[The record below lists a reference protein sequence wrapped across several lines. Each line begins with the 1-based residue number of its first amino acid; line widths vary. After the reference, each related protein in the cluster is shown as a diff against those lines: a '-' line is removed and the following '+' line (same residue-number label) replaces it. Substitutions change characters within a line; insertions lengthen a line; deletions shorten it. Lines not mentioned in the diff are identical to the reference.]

1 MFDNRK
7 TSSTTVHLEFL
18 SSSRLIVKLTMAKPF
33 KPLTNLFLCV
43 LPVVD
48 LFLAR
53 VIANNQPSCFW
64 LATQVGTVEIPVAAP
79 KAVAGFFD
87 WQGAIATGRCYQ
99 GLLKT

>member
-1 MFDNRK
+1 MFDNNK

-43 LPVVD
+43 PPVVD
-48 LFLAR
+48 LFLAGA
-53 VIANNQPSCFW
+53 IANAKLSCLW
-64 LATQVGTVEIPVAAP
+64 LAAQIGTVEIPVAAP
-79 KAVAGFFD
+79 RAVVGFFGL
-87 WQGAIATGRCYQ
+87 QGAIATGRIYQ

>member
-1 MFDNRK
+1 MFNNSK

-43 LPVVD
+43 PPVVD

-53 VIANNQPSCFW
+53 AIANIQPSDLW
-64 LATQVGTVEIPVAAP
+64 LAARFGTVENPVAAP
-79 KAVAGFFD
+79 RAVRGFFGL
-87 WQGAIATGRCYQ
+87 QGAIVIGRSYQ

>member
-1 MFDNRK
+1 MFDNNK

-18 SSSRLIVKLTMAKPF
+18 STSRVIVKLTMAKPF

-43 LPVVD
+43 PPVVD

-53 VIANNQPSCFW
+53 AIANTQPSSLW
-64 LATQVGTVEIPVAAP
+64 LAARFGTVENPVAAP
-79 KAVAGFFD
+79 RAVRGFFGL
-87 WQGAIATGRCYQ
+87 QGAIATGRGYQ

>member
-1 MFDNRK
+1 MFDNSK

-33 KPLTNLFLCV
+33 KPLTNLFHCV

-53 VIANNQPSCFW
+53 AIANTQPDHLW
-64 LATQVGTVEIPVAAP
+64 LAARFGTVENPVAAP
-79 KAVAGFFD
+79 RAVTGFLGL
-87 WQGAIATGRCYQ
+87 QGAMAFGRSYQ

>member
-1 MFDNRK
+1 MFNNSK

-43 LPVVD
+43 PPVID

-53 VIANNQPSCFW
+53 AIANAKPSYLW
-64 LATQVGTVEIPVAAP
+64 LAARFDTVENPVAAP
-79 KAVAGFFD
+79 RAVTGFLGL
-87 WQGAIATGRCYQ
+87 QGVTAFGRSYQ